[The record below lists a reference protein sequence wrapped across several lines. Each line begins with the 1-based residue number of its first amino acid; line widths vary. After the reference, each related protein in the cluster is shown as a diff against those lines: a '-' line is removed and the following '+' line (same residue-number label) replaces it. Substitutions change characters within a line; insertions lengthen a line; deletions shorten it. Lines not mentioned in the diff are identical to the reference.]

1 MSAFDANAP
10 RCEDASTSIELTVS
24 AKAKDLGGFTV
35 RRVLPSPQRMSV
47 GPFIFF
53 DEMGPAQ
60 FPPGQGMTVRPHP
73 HIGLATVTFL
83 FAGTIMHR
91 DSLDFEQPI
100 EPGAINLM
108 TAGRG
113 IVHSERTP
121 PELLE
126 SGQFLH
132 GIQTWMALPDGLQE
146 IDPAF
151 VHYPADTLPV
161 NESAGVRST
170 VIIGEAYE
178 LRSPVSVHARTLYVE
193 QQYAQDSEALVP
205 ETAEE
210 RGIYVVAGRLSV
222 DGVELERGTLAILR
236 PGVVRVTAIERS
248 HAMIVGGEPI
258 GERHL
263 RWNFVHTSDARI
275 DAAGTDWLE
284 GRFTSVRGD
293 PEFIPLPEDFFG
305 PK

>member
-1 MSAFDANAP
+1 MSAFEAAAP
-10 RCEDASTSIELTVS
+10 ECSKATAGIELMVN

-35 RRVLPSPQRMSV
+35 RRVLPSSQRMSV

-53 DEMGPAQ
+53 DEMGPAH
-60 FPPGQGMTVRPHP
+60 FPRGEGMTVRPHP

-91 DSLDFEQPI
+91 DSLGFAQPI

-132 GIQTWMALPDGLQE
+132 GIQTWMALPDSLQE

-151 VHYPADTLPV
+151 VHYPAEALPV
-161 NESAGVRST
+161 HESSGVQST
-170 VIIGEAYE
+170 VIIGEAFGR
-178 LRSPVSVHARTLYVE
+178 RSPVSVHARTLYLE
-193 QQYAQDSEALVP
+193 QRYDQGSEAIVP
-205 ETAEE
+205 EAAEE

-222 DGVELERGTLAILR
+222 DGVELEPGTLAVLR
-236 PGVVRVTAIERS
+236 AGAVRVTAMERS

-258 GERHL
+258 GARHL
-263 RWNFVHTSDARI
+263 RWNFVHTSNERI

-284 GRFTSVRGD
+284 GRFASVSGD
-293 PEFIPLPEDFFG
+293 DEFIPLPEEFF
-305 PK
+305 KAQ